1 VGHVTARAAAPLRAD
16 RLEACASFNLRKTAR
31 AVSRAYDAALAPSGI
46 DAAMLALLAHL
57 AGVDKIGVRELSEGL
72 VMDPATASRHLRP
85 AIRRGFVRMTVG
97 TDRRRRFVNLT
108 AKGRDTLRRAVP
120 LWRKIQGSL
129 TQRFGERR
137 LLAAFGDLSE
147 MRDIAKSSLEEAASR
162 SRPAARRPIR
172 APSR

>member
-1 VGHVTARAAAPLRAD
+1 M
-16 RLEACASFNLRKTAR
+16 
-31 AVSRAYDAALAPSGI
+31 SRAYDAALAPSGI

-57 AGVDKIGVRELSEGL
+57 AGVERIGVRDLAEGL

-108 AKGRDTLRRAVP
+108 AKGRATLRKAVP

-129 TQRFGERR
+129 TERFGERR

-147 MRDIAKSSLEEAASR
+147 MREIAKASLDEAASQ
-162 SRPAARRPIR
+162 SRPVARRTMR
-172 APSR
+172 AHAR